1 MRLRQVRVDLQIQL
15 RGPLL
20 EASEQQVLG
29 GAKSDGPESVGVSDG
44 RVDLGEGEGWNGPS
58 DPRVLISMGG
68 CNGTASRAGNQAG
81 LKS

>member
-29 GAKSDGPESVGVSDG
+29 GVKSDGPESVGVSDG

-68 CNGTASRAGNQAG
+68 CNGTASREGNQAG